1 MWASLRN
8 RRRNHY
14 FYKKYQQVVDNLVDF
29 LCIAFT
35 GGTSTMINIGLE
47 TLWADVVEHLRQE
60 LSTPSFETW
69 VRAVVPKSIDDNTLI
84 LEVPTEFTRELIAS
98 RYTDLLRD
106 LVHKSYGRP
115 LELRI
120 NVAPPKA
127 ADSTRKA
134 ASPKAESNA
143 PKASE
148 FQSRLNAKYTFEA
161 FVVGSSNR
169 FAHAASL
176 AVAEMPARAYNPLF
190 LYGGVG
196 LGKTH
201 LMHAIGHTVLKQD
214 PTSRVLYVSAE
225 NFTNELINAIQDNK
239 MVPFRNRYRN
249 IDVLLIDDIQFV
261 GGKERTQEEFFHTFE
276 ALHGAH
282 KQIVISSDRPPKD
295 IPTLEERLRSRFEW
309 GLITDLQPPDFET
322 RMAILSKK
330 AQMEG
335 LSVPDEVVQFIASR
349 IDTNIRELE
358 GALIRVMA
366 FGSIT
371 RQTLTKELAY
381 EALKD
386 VIQETRQRLIT
397 IRLIQEEVARHFD
410 LRVEEFKAK
419 KRTKAVAH
427 PRQIAMYIARELTD
441 ASLPKIGEEF
451 GGRDHTTV
459 MHACEKI
466 LTDKARDPQ
475 LNQTVQTLI
484 KRIQS
489 L

>member
-1 MWASLRN
+1 
-8 RRRNHY
+8 
-14 FYKKYQQVVDNLVDF
+14 
-29 LCIAFT
+29 
-35 GGTSTMINIGLE
+35 MINIGLE
-47 TLWADVVEHLRQE
+47 SLWADVVDRLKDE

-69 VRAVVPKSIDDNTLI
+69 VRSVVPKSLDDNVLT
-84 LEVPTEFTRELIAS
+84 LEVPTEFTRELIAA
-98 RYTDLLRD
+98 RYTDLMRD
-106 LVHKSYGRP
+106 LVQKTFGQP
-115 LELRI
+115 LDI
-120 NVAPPKA
+120 HISVA
-127 ADSTRKA
+127 
-134 ASPKAESNA
+134 A
-143 PKASE
+143 PKPTPATSKHGRARTNE
-148 FQSRLNAKYTFEA
+148 EEGKPSVYASRLNPKYTFEA

-201 LMHAIGHTVLKQD
+201 LMHAIGHIVLKQD

-295 IPTLEERLRSRFEW
+295 IKYLEERLRSRFEW
-309 GLITDLQPPDFET
+309 GLITDIQPPDLET

-330 AQMEG
+330 AQLEN
-335 LSVPDEVVQFIASR
+335 LSVPDELIQFIASK

-366 FGSIT
+366 YGSIT
-371 RQTLTKELAY
+371 RQALTPDLAY

-386 VIQETRQRLIT
+386 VIHETRKKVIT

-410 LRVEEFKAK
+410 LKVEEFKAK
-419 KRTKAVAH
+419 KRTRAVAH

-459 MHACEKI
+459 MHACEKVI
-466 LTDKARDPQ
+466 RDRSQDPH
-475 LNQTVQTLI
+475 LNQMIQNLI
-484 KRIQS
+484 KRIESQ
-489 L
+489 

>member
-1 MWASLRN
+1 
-8 RRRNHY
+8 
-14 FYKKYQQVVDNLVDF
+14 
-29 LCIAFT
+29 
-35 GGTSTMINIGLE
+35 MIDIGLE
-47 TLWADVVEHLRQE
+47 SLWADVVDQLQHE

-69 VRAVVPKSIDDNTLI
+69 VRSVVPKAIEDRVLL
-84 LEVPTEFTRELIAS
+84 LEVPTEFIRELIAS
-98 RYTDLLRD
+98 RYTDLLRV
-106 LVHKSYGRP
+106 LVQKSFGKA
-115 LELRI
+115 LEIRLL
-120 NVAPPKA
+120 VAPPKRA
-127 ADSTRKA
+127 ESRDTQPKSKA
-134 ASPKAESNA
+134 AAASKQP
-143 PKASE
+143 SE
-148 FQSRLNAKYTFEA
+148 FQSRLNLKYTFDA

-201 LMHAIGHTVLKQD
+201 LMHAIGHIVLKQD
-214 PTSRVLYVSAE
+214 GSARVLYVSAE

-295 IPTLEERLRSRFEW
+295 IQFLEERLRSRFEW
-309 GLITDLQPPDFET
+309 GLITDLQPPDLET

-330 AQMEG
+330 AQIEG
-335 LSVPDEVVQFIASR
+335 LSVPDEVIQFIAGR

-371 RQTLTKELAY
+371 RQHLTEELAY

-386 VIQETRQRLIT
+386 VIKDSPPKIIT

-427 PRQIAMYIARELTD
+427 PRQVAMYIARELTE

-459 MHACEKI
+459 MHAVEKVMN
-466 LTDKARDPQ
+466 DKARDPQ
-475 LNQTVQTLI
+475 LNQTIQLLI

-489 L
+489 R